1 MMTAVDAL
9 ILSEDLRHA
18 TLYPVGAFL
27 CPVLSKSAPL
37 HLLDVLKNRTPA
49 QLSYHAHPDQSLK
62 S

>member
-1 MMTAVDAL
+1 MTAVDAL

-37 HLLDVLKNRTPA
+37 RPLDVPNNGTAAHCLTPYTIIN
-49 QLSYHAHPDQSLK
+49 L
-62 S
+62 